1 MGGVTFIAMEFLDGL
16 TLRHLIGGRP
26 MGLDRLLEIGTQVS
40 AVMGHGLADGSLLF
54 HPSADNSASLS
65 GAVILT

>member
-1 MGGVTFIAMEFLDGL
+1 LGGVAFIAMEFLDGL

-40 AVMGHGLADGSLLF
+40 AVMGHGLADEHVGVR
-54 HPSADNSASLS
+54 HSAA
-65 GAVILT
+65 ILGGFDPN